1 MRQITVFY
9 RRGGDDYRKHIESL
23 DRCGSA
29 GMTDLEKLTVD
40 AARYR
45 WVREHSADLFI
56 DTDGSESA
64 EEMDE
69 YIDRMLESDE

>member
-1 MRQITVFY
+1 
-9 RRGGDDYRKHIESL
+9 
-23 DRCGSA
+23 
-29 GMTDLEKLTVD
+29 MTDLEKLNID